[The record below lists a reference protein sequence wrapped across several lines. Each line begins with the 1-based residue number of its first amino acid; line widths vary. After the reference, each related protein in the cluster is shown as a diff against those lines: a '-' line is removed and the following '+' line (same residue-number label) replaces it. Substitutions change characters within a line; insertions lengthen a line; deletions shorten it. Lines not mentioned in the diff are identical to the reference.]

1 MLTLATLG
9 MFAYGAYAAV
19 WAIADVV
26 RGARIEL
33 WAEAL
38 IALTGFL
45 LILAAAFVRVRMPGG
60 LSVAISAMLALQA
73 LEVHTAAHLE
83 SGLAPQIG
91 RAVLAFFLVGSA
103 VADESTRQRRRG
115 PNGPAE
121 AGHYEAHRHR
131 PTNDQRPTTNDYF
144 LTLDC
149 RST

>member
-1 MLTLATLG
+1 MRLQIPQTRTGWHLFIVPRNARADVCKYGGVLTLATIG
-9 MFAYGAYAAV
+9 MFAYGAYSAV

-26 RGARIEL
+26 HGARIEL

-38 IALTGFL
+38 IALVGLL

-60 LSVAISAMLALQA
+60 LAVAIGAMLALQA

-103 VADESTRQRRRG
+103 VADDARQRR
-115 PNGPAE
+115 P
-121 AGHYEAHRHR
+121 
-131 PTNDQRPTTNDYF
+131 
-144 LTLDC
+144 
-149 RST
+149 